1 MIVGRDMLQELGI
14 IIHFGALAIAWD
26 HDSIEHNDIEAFDS
40 KSPAIVDTTDR
51 MKQILEAKYEAA
63 NIKNVV
69 VGCKHLSTTVQKQL
83 FAVLTRFES
92 LFDGTLEHHTKR

>member
-51 MKQILEAKYEAA
+51 M
-63 NIKNVV
+63 
-69 VGCKHLSTTVQKQL
+69 VGCRHLSTTVQKQL